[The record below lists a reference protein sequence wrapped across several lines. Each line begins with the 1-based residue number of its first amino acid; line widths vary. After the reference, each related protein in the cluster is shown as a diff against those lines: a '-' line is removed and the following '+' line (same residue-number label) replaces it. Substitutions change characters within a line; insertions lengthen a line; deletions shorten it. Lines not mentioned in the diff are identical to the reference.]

1 MHLLVDLL
9 NSHVYSYLRTERK
22 LGYVAFSMIVSH
34 GCIDGFVI
42 GVEGATASPKEVDYY
57 IEQSLLEFE
66 NSLKEISEEEFENIK

>member
-1 MHLLVDLL
+1 
-9 NSHVYSYLRTERK
+9 
-22 LGYVAFSMIVSH
+22 MIVSH